1 MLINLTLNCYI
12 HQALRTKNGKIVQY
26 LVAKM
31 PFLFRTNRLY
41 FNKLKNLDYITLFE
55 DNNVASII

>member
-31 PFLFRTNRLY
+31 PTPLY
-41 FNKLKNLDYITLFE
+41 FNKLKNLEYITLFE

>member
-12 HQALRTKNGKIVQY
+12 YQALIARNGKIVQY
-26 LVAKM
+26 IVAKM
-31 PFLFRTNRLY
+31 PFLFRTTRLY
-41 FNKLKNLDYITLFE
+41 FNKLKTIDYITLFE

>member
-31 PFLFRTNRLY
+31 PTRLY